1 MNISGDSE
9 SSPLRTKGETCT
21 TMRMSYDVRAVANF
35 ILDVAEQEHR
45 PVSNLHINK
54 IVYFLHADF
63 LATFSR
69 PLVSAKIEA
78 WTHGPVFR
86 ELYREFKKYGSE
98 AIASRATFLDP
109 SSGERRVAQLQ
120 FKPEEEEFLVD
131 LVKKYVA
138 MKPSALV
145 AQSHVEGGPWDQTWN
160 HEAKSNASMRISDE
174 LIEKWYGRTVKH

>member
-1 MNISGDSE
+1 M
-9 SSPLRTKGETCT
+9 P
-21 TMRMSYDVRAVANF
+21 YDVRAVANF
-35 ILDVAEQEHR
+35 ILDVSNAELR

-78 WTHGPVFR
+78 WPHGPVFR
-86 ELYREFKKYGSE
+86 ELYREFKRYGSDPIE
-98 AIASRATFLDP
+98 NPATFLDP
-109 SSGERRVAQLQ
+109 ANGEIRVAQCEFTL
-120 FKPEEEEFLVD
+120 EEEVFLVD
-131 LVKKYVA
+131 LAKKYIA

-160 HEAKSNASMRISDE
+160 HQSKSNASMRISDE
-174 LIEKWYGRTVKH
+174 IIENWYGRTVKH

>member
-1 MNISGDSE
+1 MHM
-9 SSPLRTKGETCT
+9 P
-21 TMRMSYDVRAVANF
+21 YDVRAVANF
-35 ILDVAEQEHR
+35 ILQVADAEQC

-63 LATFSR
+63 LASFSR

-86 ELYREFKKYGSE
+86 ELYREFKKHGSD
-98 AIASRATFLDP
+98 AISTPATFLDP
-109 SSGERRVAQLQ
+109 SSGERGIARCE
-120 FKPEEEEFLVD
+120 FTPEEENFLVD
-131 LVKKYVA
+131 LVKKYIA

-160 HEAKSNASMRISDE
+160 HASKSNASMRISDE
-174 LIEKWYGRTVKH
+174 LIEDWYGRTVKH